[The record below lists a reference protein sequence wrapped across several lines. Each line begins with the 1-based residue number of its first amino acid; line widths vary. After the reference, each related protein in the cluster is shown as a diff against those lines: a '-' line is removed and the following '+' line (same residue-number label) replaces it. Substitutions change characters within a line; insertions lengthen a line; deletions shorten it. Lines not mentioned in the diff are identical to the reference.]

1 MPGCLATF
9 TIYTLFD
16 MMPAVVQSSSYCRA
30 KRAMYGSL
38 SWSRA
43 TQSTECVTE
52 RVENRASCWLIEQ
65 QGNCR
70 ESRVWGTNCA
80 NKEWNQEQ
88 KSFGA
93 AEVNIY
99 RLRRSSEDAGRQAAG
114 PVIRGSCGWDVKLSL
129 LTVDNVFTHQQ
140 ITPTLASSG
149 FVIFNEII

>member
-16 MMPAVVQSSSYCRA
+16 MMPAVVQSSRA
-30 KRAMYGSL
+30 GPNVSCMGVWAEAEPLRARSVWPNVWRTG
-38 SWSRA
+38 
-43 TQSTECVTE
+43 
-52 RVENRASCWLIEQ
+52 RVVGFIEQ